1 MSFLSSTSLMRHV
14 TILSAAVAFAA
25 GSASAQFAAPGGA
38 SSTAAPSAGESSS
51 SAWELA
57 ANNAGSADSLPAA
70 PAAEGAAAAGQ
81 GGGYQSHSLWSHLTY
96 EVGGGFNAPSS
107 ESSKYITW
115 GGQLNLGAG
124 YRFNPHFSTLIE
136 YQFLDDKVPGALIAQ
151 TTATG
156 GNAHIWSFTLAPVY
170 EVFPT
175 HTNDFYVTGGGGFYR
190 KVTNFSVLQPTQ
202 FCSYFYCGYGY
213 APQTVGHFSSNQ
225 GGWNIGGGFSHR
237 MGGEYGDSRV
247 KLFAEV
253 RFLDV
258 LNPSIIAQSANG
270 LAPATIGANTK
281 VIPVSFGVRW

>member
-1 MSFLSSTSLMRHV
+1 MGHVSL
-14 TILSAAVAFAA
+14 LAAAVVFAA
-25 GSASAQFAAPGGA
+25 GSASAQFAPASNGSNAPA
-38 SSTAAPSAGESSS
+38 TSANESSS

-57 ANNAGSADSLPAA
+57 ADNSGSTDALPSA

-81 GGGYQSHSLWSHLTY
+81 GGGYQSHSIWSHLTY

-107 ESSKYITW
+107 ASSKYITW

-124 YRFNPHFSTLIE
+124 YRFNPHFSTLME

-156 GNAHIWSFTLAPVY
+156 GHAHIWSFTLAPVY
-170 EVFPT
+170 ELFPS

-190 KVTNFSVLQPTQ
+190 KVTSFTVLQPTQ

-237 MGGEYGDSRV
+237 MGGEYGDSKV

-258 LNPSIIAQSANG
+258 LSPAVIGQSANG
-270 LAPATIGANTK
+270 LAPATIGKDTK
-281 VIPVSFGVRW
+281 VIPVNIGVRW

>member
-25 GSASAQFAAPGGA
+25 GSASAQLAAPGGA
-38 SSTAAPSAGESSS
+38 SSAAAPSAGESSS
-51 SAWELA
+51 STWELA
-57 ANNAGSADSLPAA
+57 ANNAGSADALPAA

-81 GGGYQSHSLWSHLTY
+81 GGGYQSHSIWSHLTY

-124 YRFNPHFSTLIE
+124 YRFNPHFSTLLE
-136 YQFLDDKVPGALIAQ
+136 YQFLDDKLPGALIAQ
-151 TTATG
+151 TGANG
-156 GNAHIWSFTLAPVY
+156 GNAHIWSFTAAPVY
-170 EVFPT
+170 ELFPT
-175 HTNDFYVTGGGGFYR
+175 HTNDIYITGGGGFYR
-190 KVTNFSVLQPTQ
+190 KVTNFTNPTPTQ
-202 FCSYFYCGYGY
+202 YCTYFYCGYGY
-213 APQTVGHFSSNQ
+213 ANQVVGHFSSNQ

-237 MGGEYGDSRV
+237 MGGQYGESKV

-258 LNPSIIAQSANG
+258 LTPAMTTSPNG
-270 LAPATIGANTK
+270 LGITSVGKDTK
-281 VIPVSFGVRW
+281 VIPVNFGVRW